1 MTINETLARK
11 IKTALTNYNR
21 PDEPISRE
29 VTYFLL
35 NNRVTTNKTP
45 TQLDDDD
52 ILLTYDNLLFNAEI
66 IDYSCIDEYQP
77 GILTQRETNK
87 LKKNDNLFM
96 LYSVIANNGEYKTI
110 KAILNRDIVI
120 ASLH

>member
-1 MTINETLARK
+1 MTINKTLARK

-29 VTYFLL
+29 VTYWLL
-35 NNRVTTNKTP
+35 NNRVATNKTP
-45 TQLDDDD
+45 TQLDDID
-52 ILLTYDNLLFNAEI
+52 ILITYDNLLFNAEI

-87 LKKNDNLFM
+87 LKKNNNLFM
-96 LYSVIANNGEYKTI
+96 IYQIITNDGKVKQI
-110 KAILNRDIVI
+110 KALLNRDLII
-120 ASLH
+120 AELH

>member
-1 MTINETLARK
+1 MTINKTLARK

-21 PDEPISRE
+21 LDEPISRE
-29 VTYFLL
+29 VIYWLL

-66 IDYSCIDEYQP
+66 IDYSCIDECQP
-77 GILTQRETNK
+77 GILTQREINK
-87 LKKNDNLFM
+87 LKKNNNLFM
-96 LYSVIANNGEYKTI
+96 LYTIITNEDEVKEI
-110 KAILNRDIVI
+110 KALLNRDLII